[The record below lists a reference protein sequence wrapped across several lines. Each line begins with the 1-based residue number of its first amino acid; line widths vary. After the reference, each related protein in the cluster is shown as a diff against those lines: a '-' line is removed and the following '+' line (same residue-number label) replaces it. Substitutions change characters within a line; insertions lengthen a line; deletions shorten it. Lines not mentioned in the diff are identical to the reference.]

1 VAVQLR
7 DPKTQKLILAGIFG
21 VAILYVYFMTTLVP
35 FTYKATAAELKDLTG
50 QYQQLNH
57 DLTAARQT
65 VNSLPYLEREYS
77 LLHDRWLQAQRLLPA
92 EEETAMMLRAVTL
105 VGDQSG
111 VDFLLFRP
119 LSAQAAQ
126 YYTEY
131 PIEVK
136 VEGGYHEIGAFLGE
150 LANMERIVTVSDLTI
165 EAPKDADIETPA
177 VAAFIARTYT
187 EGGTGV
193 PPEPVVENE
202 KGGVKKK
209 ADQAAKIGRKL
220 KAKTRGESSDE

>member
-1 VAVQLR
+1 VAIQLR
-7 DPKTQKLILAGIFG
+7 DPKTQKLILAGILG
-21 VAILYVYFMTTLVP
+21 AAVLYVYFLTALVP
-35 FTYKATAAELKDLTG
+35 FTYKATAADLKDLTG
-50 QYQQLNH
+50 RYQQLNR

-65 VNSLPYLEREYS
+65 VNSLPYLEREYA

-92 EEETAMMLRAVTL
+92 EEETAAMLRAMTL

-119 LSAQAAQ
+119 LPAQAAQ

-136 VEGGYHEIGAFLGE
+136 VEGGYHEVGAFLGE

-165 EAPKDADIETPA
+165 EAPKDADTENPA
-177 VAAFIARTYT
+177 VAAFIAKTYT

-193 PPEPVVENE
+193 PPEAAVDEE
-202 KGGVKKK
+202 KGNVKKT
-209 ADQAAKIGRKL
+209 AQQAAKIGRKL

>member
-1 VAVQLR
+1 MAIQLR
-7 DPKTQKLILAGIFG
+7 EPKTQKLVLVGILG
-21 VAILYVYFMTTLVP
+21 VAVMYVYFMTSLVP
-35 FTYKATAAELKDLTG
+35 FTYKASAAELSELTG
-50 QYQQLNH
+50 QYQQLNRE
-57 DLTAARQT
+57 LTAARQT
-65 VNSLPYLEREYS
+65 VNSLPYLEREYG
-77 LLHDRWLQAQRLLPA
+77 LLHERWTQAQRLLPVD
-92 EEETAMMLRAVTL
+92 EETAAMLRAVTL

-119 LSAQAAQ
+119 LPSQPAQ

-150 LANMERIVTVSDLTI
+150 LANMDRIVTVSDLTI
-165 EAPKDADIETPA
+165 EATKTQESEKPA
-177 VAAFIARTYT
+177 TAIFIAKTYT

-193 PPEPVVENE
+193 APEAAVDGES
-202 KGGVKKK
+202 GAVKQT
-209 ADQAAKIGRKL
+209 AQQAAKIGKKL

>member
-1 VAVQLR
+1 MAIQLR

-21 VAILYVYFMTTLVP
+21 VAVLYVYFMTSLVP
-35 FTYKATAAELKDLTG
+35 FTYKAGAAELKGLTER
-50 QYQQLNH
+50 YQSVNR

-65 VNSLPYLEREYS
+65 VNSLPYLEKEYN
-77 LLHDRWLQAQRLLPA
+77 LLHERWLQAQRLLPA
-92 EEETAMMLRAVTL
+92 EEETAVMLRAVTL

-111 VDFLLFRP
+111 IDFLLFRP
-119 LSAQAAQ
+119 LPAQAAQ

-136 VEGGYHEIGAFLGE
+136 VEGGYHEVGAFLGE

-165 EAPKDADIETPA
+165 ESPKQADSERPA
-177 VAAFIARTYT
+177 VASFIAKTYT

-193 PPEPVVENE
+193 PPEPQDDE
-202 KGGVKKK
+202 KGSVKKT
-209 ADQAAKIGRKL
+209 AEQAAKVGRKL